1 MNAQLQAQLSQ
12 IIAQIMLSVGEVK
25 DFSIK
30 ELPDIAQQY
39 ITYGIWSSAIYTAI
53 FAIIS
58 IIALIFAYKIYR
70 YAREGLDQ
78 DSVPILATLSVV
90 ILIVILSASVG
101 FATYL
106 HNLILVLTAP
116 KVWFILEIKNL
127 LP

>member
-12 IIAQIMLSVGEVK
+12 VIAQIMLSVGEVK

-39 ITYGIWSSAIYTAI
+39 ITYGIWSSAISTAI
-53 FAIIS
+53 FATII

-70 YAREGLDQ
+70 YARNIDDEFYPVLILPGL
-78 DSVPILATLSVV
+78 V
-90 ILIVILSASVG
+90 ILFASAPFLVN
-101 FATYL
+101 L
-106 HNLILVLTAP
+106 RNLILVLTAP

-127 LP
+127 LS